1 MNDNAK
7 RFVAALRS
15 GTYQQARGSLRRS
28 HPNGYA
34 YCCLG
39 VACMEY
45 GKATGALVSLS
56 GITLTPEVR
65 DWLGF
70 TTEGGH
76 YYHENGVDASLVE
89 DNDARNKTFAE
100 IADIIESEP
109 KGLFHDTNPERE
121 TMGNR

>member
-45 GKATGALVSLS
+45 RQATGLPVSLSS

-76 YYHENGVDASLVE
+76 YYRDNDVDASLAD

-109 KGLFHDTNPERE
+109 EGLFEE
-121 TMGNR
+121 K